1 MKRIFVL
8 VCAVAVL
15 IALPHAA
22 LAQDHSE
29 ANSPKAE
36 FQISMALVVGTTTL
50 PPGTYKFQC
59 VFVDGKHFLI
69 ITSSDDGKELARVPC
84 SQEQLSGKI
93 ELSDFR
99 SVTKPDGSQALTAVR
114 IRGESVAHRLVLD

>member
-8 VCAVAVL
+8 VCAAAFL

-22 LAQDHSE
+22 LGQDHSE

-36 FQISMALVVGTTTL
+36 FQISKALVVGTTTL

-59 VFVDGKHFLI
+59 VFVDGSHFLI
-69 ITSSDDGKELARVPC
+69 VTGEGGKELARVPC
-84 SQEQLSGKI
+84 KPEQLSGKI

-99 SVTKPDGSQALTAVR
+99 SITKPDGTQALTAVR
-114 IRGESVAHRLVLD
+114 IKGESVAHRLVLD